1 MPHVIKKD
9 VIGMQGLARTI
20 ARELAGLGFT
30 VTNVD
35 GVAAN
40 AVLDDSSR
48 IVLSAGPTIDPKFN
62 NEPWSV
68 VVEGHDLDR
77 WVSLNVVPTP
87 QISDDG
93 KVAKITATAEAG
105 RLSVDNLIN
114 RYFVSFDA
122 WGIAEE
128 ADYTAV
134 PLTLFISTSDHGF
147 TLHVAADALDNT
159 GKAYSWA
166 VVQRPVLESSM
177 AVPAG
182 PAPLFAVFRA
192 EGSGDPDVLNAKE
205 IQRITVREADIH
217 AAALAVTACSF
228 APDVAPII
236 NSMQQVSVTVD
247 NNAVVSF
254 PQRINTHRHVYA
266 LMLDMLGYT
275 SADIMSSASDV
286 PIAFAGVPQRTYK
299 AMNANGA
306 NNRGLRVLFPT
317 D

>member
-9 VIGMQGLARTI
+9 VIGMQNLARTI

-35 GVAAN
+35 GVAAG

-48 IVLSAGPTIDPKFN
+48 IVLSAGPTVDPKFT
-62 NEPWSV
+62 NEPWSI
-68 VVEGHDLDR
+68 VVEGHDAGR
-77 WVSLNVVPTP
+77 WVSLNVVPTT
-87 QISDDG
+87 QVSADG
-93 KVAKITATAEAG
+93 KVSQLDLNSESG
-105 RLSVDNLIN
+105 RLSVDNLLN
-114 RYFVSFDA
+114 RYFVSFPV
-122 WGIAEE
+122 WGVSEG
-128 ADYTAV
+128 ADYSAV
-134 PLTLFISTSDHGF
+134 PMTLFISTTNHGVA
-147 TLHVAADALDNT
+147 LHVSADSLDNS
-159 GKAYSWA
+159 GKSFSWA
-166 VVQRPVLESSM
+166 VIQRPVVESSL

-182 PAPLFAVFRA
+182 PAPLFAVYRA
-192 EGSGDPDVLNAKE
+192 EGSGDPDVFNDKE

-217 AAALAVTACSF
+217 AAAKAVTACGF

-236 NSMQQVSVTVD
+236 NMMQQVSVTAD

-254 PQRINTHRHVYA
+254 PQRINTHRHTYA

-275 SADIMSSASDV
+275 SADIMSAASDV
-286 PIAFAGVPQRTYK
+286 PITFAGNPQRTYK

-306 NNRGLRVLFPT
+306 NNRGLRILFPT